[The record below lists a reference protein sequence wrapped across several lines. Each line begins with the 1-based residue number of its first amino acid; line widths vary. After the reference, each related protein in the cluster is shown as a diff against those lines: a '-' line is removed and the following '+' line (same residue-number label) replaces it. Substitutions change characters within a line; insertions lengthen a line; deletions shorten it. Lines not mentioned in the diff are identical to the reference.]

1 MLADSPW
8 RLDPMDMED
17 VSIRHIAIRFVSA
30 VLAAIAVSTGAMA
43 QSYYDDQACRQFA
56 DAQVAPLRD
65 QANSQAIGSTIL
77 GAGLG
82 AAFGAAVG
90 GGRGAGIGA
99 ASGAI
104 VGTGIGAANAQNAA
118 CYLQQQYN
126 GYYAQ
131 CMASRRY
138 PPPQYSGPA
147 PGSTQAQGY
156 SPTPSYGPPPGYSS
170 STTSNDL
177 NRQEL
182 NRLYGPPS
190 YPPR

>member
-1 MLADSPW
+1 MYTEENVL
-8 RLDPMDMED
+8 M
-17 VSIRHIAIRFVSA
+17 RHVATRFVGSVFVALTVSA
-30 VLAAIAVSTGAMA
+30 GAMA

-104 VGTGIGAANAQNAA
+104 VGTGVGVANAQNAA
-118 CYLQQQYN
+118 GYLQQQYN
-126 GYYAQ
+126 AYYSQ

-147 PGSTQAQGY
+147 PAYAQSPAY
-156 SPTPSYGPPPGYSS
+156 SPPPSYGPPPGYSS
-170 STTSNDL
+170 NTTVNDL

>member
-1 MLADSPW
+1 MRYFA
-8 RLDPMDMED
+8 R
-17 VSIRHIAIRFVSA
+17 RFVGSVSVALTVSA
-30 VLAAIAVSTGAMA
+30 GAMA
-43 QSYYDDQACRQFA
+43 QSYYDDQACRQYA
-56 DAQVAPLRD
+56 DAQITPLRD
-65 QANSQAIGSTIL
+65 QANSQAIGGTLL

-82 AAFGAAVG
+82 AALGAAVG

-104 VGTGIGAANAQNAA
+104 VGTGVGAANAQNAA
-118 CYLQQQYN
+118 GYLQQQYN

-147 PGSTQAQGY
+147 PGYTQAPGY
-156 SPTPSYGPPPGYSS
+156 PPPPSYRPTPGYSS
-170 STTSNDL
+170 STPSNDL

-190 YPPR
+190 YPPRW

>member
-1 MLADSPW
+1 M
-8 RLDPMDMED
+8 RL
-17 VSIRHIAIRFVSA
+17 
-30 VLAAIAVSTGAMA
+30 LAATFVGSVLTALTVSTGAMA

-65 QANSQAIGSTIL
+65 QVNSQAIGSTVL

-82 AAFGAAVG
+82 AAFGAGVG

-104 VGTGIGAANAQNAA
+104 VGTGVGAANAQNAA
-118 CYLQQQYN
+118 GYLQQQYN

-131 CMASRRY
+131 CIASRRY

-147 PGSTQAQGY
+147 PAYAQPPGY
-156 SPTPSYGPPPGYSS
+156 SPRPNYGPPPGYSS
-170 STTSNDL
+170 STISNDL

-182 NRLYGPPS
+182 NRLYGPSS
-190 YPPR
+190 YPPRW

>member
-1 MLADSPW
+1 M
-8 RLDPMDMED
+8 RLF
-17 VSIRHIAIRFVSA
+17 ATRFVGSA
-30 VLAAIAVSTGAMA
+30 LTALTVSTGAMA

-65 QANSQAIGSTIL
+65 QVNSQAIGSTIL

-104 VGTGIGAANAQNAA
+104 VGTGVGAANAQNAA
-118 CYLQQQYN
+118 GYLQQQYN

-131 CMASRRY
+131 SWRRGDIHHRNIADRCRVMRKLRAIL
-138 PPPQYSGPA
+138 QRQAMDRHQAIRAAQPA
-147 PGSTQAQGY
+147 
-156 SPTPSYGPPPGYSS
+156 
-170 STTSNDL
+170 TTRTDRS
-177 NRQEL
+177 
-182 NRLYGPPS
+182 
-190 YPPR
+190 

>member
-1 MLADSPW
+1 MENVSM
-8 RLDPMDMED
+8 RLF
-17 VSIRHIAIRFVSA
+17 ATRFVGSA
-30 VLAAIAVSTGAMA
+30 LTALMVSTGALA

-56 DAQVAPLRD
+56 DGQIAPLRD
-65 QANSQAIGSTIL
+65 QANSEAIGSTIL

-104 VGTGIGAANAQNAA
+104 VGTGVGAANAQNAA
-118 CYLQQQYN
+118 GYLQQQYN

-147 PGSTQAQGY
+147 PGYAPAPGY
-156 SPTPSYGPPPGYSS
+156 SPTPSYGPPPGYSN

-177 NRQEL
+177 SRQEL